1 MTVGARRASDGAG
14 YPVKRNNQ
22 PYCRREVSNW
32 RRCVGLKRSEAL
44 SMPGGLLNQVKT
56 APFHSHRTWSRSFS
70 FILFQVRG
78 VYPNRLLDLYPSVPV
93 LPAPGPV
100 LSEISS
106 MNLPGVS
113 TRDIP
118 SFSPERG
125 PISISSGV
133 LEPPHIALYPSASSD
148 PRQDARTPPLRVK
161 IENLAQL
168 ERPSFSK

>member
-22 PYCRREVSNW
+22 PYCRREVSIW
-32 RRCVGLKRSEAL
+32 SRCVRLKRSE
-44 SMPGGLLNQVKT
+44 V
-56 APFHSHRTWSRSFS
+56 FRSFYS
-70 FILFQVRG
+70 KSEVFIRT
-78 VYPNRLLDLYPSVPV
+78 NRLLELYPSVPV
-93 LPAPGPV
+93 LSAPGPV

-125 PISISSGV
+125 PIPISSGV
-133 LEPPHIALYPSASSD
+133 LEPPHIALFC
-148 PRQDARTPPLRVK
+148 RV
-161 IENLAQL
+161 QL
-168 ERPSFSK
+168 NN

>member
-22 PYCRREVSNW
+22 PYCRREVSIW
-32 RRCVGLKRSEAL
+32 SRCVRLKRSE
-44 SMPGGLLNQVKT
+44 V
-56 APFHSHRTWSRSFS
+56 FRSFYS
-70 FILFQVRG
+70 KSEVFIRT
-78 VYPNRLLDLYPSVPV
+78 NRLLELYPSVPV
-93 LPAPGPV
+93 LSAPGPV

-133 LEPPHIALYPSASSD
+133 LEPPHIALYYPSASSD